1 VSLNQ
6 DRGSRS
12 IAGMAPPSTTSTPA
26 TTASAIR
33 VYSSR
38 AGRVQESSDVA
49 GLKELLAAK
58 GSRTW
63 IDLTDPPPEL
73 VSDVARELGL
83 HLLVAEDIV
92 ERNERAKVQL
102 VGDVIHVVTFVLDRP
117 DGAGREVEAHEVD
130 FVLGRGFL
138 LSVHPAMW
146 DPMRAHQLRMGVG
159 PLLQRGPD
167 FLLWAMVDAIVD
179 GYFPVFDRL
188 GDEIDTVQDA
198 AIERPIPE
206 TLEHVFR
213 LKRELIRIRH
223 VLAPSREV
231 FAQLTSREFT
241 QISEPNAFYF
251 RDVYDHLIRL
261 NDELDAFRELVA
273 DALEIYLSTINNNL
287 STIMKRLTGV
297 TVILAGIGAIAGLFG
312 MSEAASAI
320 EGIEGRGFYVIVLG
334 TIAGA
339 IGAVLV
345 LRRNN
350 WL

>member
-1 VSLNQ
+1 MESPASGIRVHCL
-6 DRGSRS
+6 RG
-12 IAGMAPPSTTSTPA
+12 GKVHE
-26 TTASAIR
+26 ASA
-33 VYSSR
+33 
-38 AGRVQESSDVA
+38 VA
-49 GLKELLAAK
+49 GLRELLSAK

-63 IDLTDPPPEL
+63 IDLVDPSPEL
-73 VSDVARELGL
+73 IGEVAHALGL

-102 VGDVIHVVTFVLDRP
+102 VGDVIHLVSFVLDRP
-117 DGAGREVEAHEVD
+117 ARPDGPAGADREVEAHEID
-130 FVLGRGFL
+130 FVLGKGFL
-138 LSVHPAMW
+138 LSVHPASW

-159 PLLQRGPD
+159 QLLQRGPD
-167 FLLWAMVDAIVD
+167 FLLWALVDAIVD

-213 LKRELIRIRH
+213 LKRELIHIRH

-241 QISEPNAFYF
+241 LIAEPNAFYF

-297 TVILAGIGAIAGLFG
+297 TVVLAGIGAIGGLFG
-312 MSEAASAI
+312 MSEAASAFAGT
-320 EGIEGRGFYVIVLG
+320 EGPGFYLIIMG
-334 TIAGA
+334 TIVGA
-339 IGAVLV
+339 VAAVLV
-345 LRRNN
+345 LRRIN